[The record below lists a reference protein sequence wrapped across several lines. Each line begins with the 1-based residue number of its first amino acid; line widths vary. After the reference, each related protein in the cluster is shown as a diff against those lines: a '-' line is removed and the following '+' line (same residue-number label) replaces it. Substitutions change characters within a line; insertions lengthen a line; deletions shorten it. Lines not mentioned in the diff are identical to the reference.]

1 MKNFPKKKNE
11 RIFSKDYTAQADFS
25 GDDCDDDEICN
36 RDEMK
41 AKPMA
46 TMLPPDV
53 KFPVINGFKRMK
65 IDVAFDI
72 DVEG

>member
-1 MKNFPKKKNE
+1 
-11 RIFSKDYTAQADFS
+11 
-25 GDDCDDDEICN
+25 
-36 RDEMK
+36 MK